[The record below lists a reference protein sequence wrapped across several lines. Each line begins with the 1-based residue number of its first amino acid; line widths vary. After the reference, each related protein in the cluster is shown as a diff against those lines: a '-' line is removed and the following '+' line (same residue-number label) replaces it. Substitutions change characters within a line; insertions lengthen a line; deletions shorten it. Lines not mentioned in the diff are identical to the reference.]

1 MESKGYCRIHVGAIS
16 QAIVMDLL
24 MFQDYI

>member
-1 MESKGYCRIHVGAIS
+1 MESEGYCRIHVGAIS
-16 QAIVMDLL
+16 QAIVMDLI